1 MSGVLEKMRGRPFY
15 FLREGF
21 CRCPKGSNLNMKT
34 GNASSLLHTEI
45 HTGDLVFDDL
55 GDEWDQLLEA
65 SRQQVYFLR
74 RQWNQTWWQIFRPP
88 HSHLFIITCRDADD
102 RLVGLA
108 PLYWRQRA
116 NAGIDHIREILFLGT
131 GVFTQTSEYLDL
143 IARRGY
149 ERQVAGAVA
158 AALRAESHWDRL
170 WLSEIPAA
178 SAVLP
183 HFEQALGGD
192 VDSTVCEQAHYVD
205 TDTDWE
211 TFKQTLGR
219 TTRQNTQR
227 LARRLFENYAC
238 TFSRV
243 ATEGE
248 LERGMDAL
256 VRLHQA
262 RWRMKG
268 EPGSFALPGLERLL
282 REAASEALAEGRLRL
297 WTLEIDGEI
306 VAAQL
311 AFLDNGT
318 AHCFQVGFSPDYA
331 KDSVGKVMLMLCI
344 KDCVEDPAV
353 REYDFMGGDQPYKEC
368 WAKAARQNLRLVW
381 LRSGL
386 RSLTY
391 MSLKL
396 ADQVGRSVARAV
408 LPPSLKMAG
417 HRMLERRHYSHV
429 PQLPALTLPSR

>member
-1 MSGVLEKMRGRPFY
+1 
-15 FLREGF
+15 
-21 CRCPKGSNLNMKT
+21 MKT
-34 GNASSLLHTEI
+34 GNTSTFLHTEI
-45 HTGDLVFDDL
+45 HTGDEAFDDL
-55 GDEWDQLLEA
+55 RSEWDQLLDA

-74 RQWNQTWWQIFRPP
+74 RHWNQAWWQTFRPA
-88 HSHLFIITCRDADD
+88 HSHLFIITCRDASD

-108 PLYWRQRA
+108 PFYWRQRT
-116 NAGIDHIREILFLGT
+116 NAGIDHIREIVFIGT
-131 GVFTQTSEYLDL
+131 GVFAQTSEYLDL

-149 ERQVAGAVA
+149 EREVAQAVA
-158 AALRAESHWDRL
+158 EVLKADSSWDKL

-178 SAVLP
+178 SIVLP
-183 HFEQALGGD
+183 HLIQALGAD
-192 VDSTVCEQAHYVD
+192 LEPTVCQNAHYVS

-211 TFKQTLGR
+211 AFKQTLGR

-227 LARRLFENYAC
+227 LARRLFETYAC
-238 TFSRV
+238 RFSRV
-243 ATEGE
+243 ETADE

-262 RWRMKG
+262 RWQMKG

-282 REAASEALAEGRLRL
+282 REAASGALGEGRLRL

-306 VAAQL
+306 AAVQL

-318 AHCFQVGFSPDYA
+318 AHCFQVGFSPAYA
-331 KDSVGKVMLMLCI
+331 KDSIGKVMLMLCI
-344 KDCVEDPAV
+344 KDCVEDPMV

-368 WAKAARQNLRLVW
+368 WAKSERQNLRLVW

-396 ADQVGRSVARAV
+396 ADQLGRSMARTV
-408 LPPSLKMAG
+408 LPPTVKMAG
-417 HRMLERRHYSHV
+417 HRMLERRHYSHA
-429 PQLPALTLPSR
+429 PQLSALTLPSR